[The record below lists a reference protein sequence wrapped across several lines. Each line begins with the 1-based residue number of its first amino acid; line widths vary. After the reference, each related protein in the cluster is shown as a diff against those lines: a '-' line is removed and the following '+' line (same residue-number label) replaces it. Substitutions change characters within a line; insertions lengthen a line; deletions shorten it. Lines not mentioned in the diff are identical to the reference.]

1 MTNLAKSLKEKIEEL
16 MDLEPYNDIRMKLIL
31 DNAIGDLNLVIKDE
45 IKNLSDL
52 ETKVI
57 MKEWKIIFERIKNG
71 LNEFEI
77 NELEMKI
84 NAEIKIL
91 ENEEKKI
98 RNVIDCFK
106 KSMSEL
112 LDLYTKKTYR
122 FVKNIKTKTNN
133 MTLI

>member
-1 MTNLAKSLKEKIEEL
+1 
-16 MDLEPYNDIRMKLIL
+16 
-31 DNAIGDLNLVIKDE
+31 
-45 IKNLSDL
+45 
-52 ETKVI
+52 
-57 MKEWKIIFERIKNG
+57 
-71 LNEFEI
+71 
-77 NELEMKI
+77 MKI
-84 NAEIKIL
+84 NAEIKLL

-112 LDLYTKKTYR
+112 LDLYTKKKYR